1 MDKQISMEE
10 LYQKEMREM
19 QKEINYLRIRVAK
32 LNDELHDLR
41 KHTDKAMKYIEES
54 LEEIDDAASQGHA

>member
-10 LYQKEMREM
+10 LYQKEMSEM

-41 KHTDKAMKYIEES
+41 KHTDKAMKYMEDSIED
-54 LEEIDDAASQGHA
+54 IT